1 MHWVFYFLFERG
13 YIMDKNFQ
21 KAKEMLNKMT
31 NAVHKQY
38 FGNENHKKYGGGIE
52 NKLGHKVK
60 IVDKK

>member
-1 MHWVFYFLFERG
+1 
-13 YIMDKNFQ
+13 MDKNFQ

-38 FGNENHKKYGGGIE
+38 FGNENHKNMEEESK

-60 IVDKK
+60 IVDNK